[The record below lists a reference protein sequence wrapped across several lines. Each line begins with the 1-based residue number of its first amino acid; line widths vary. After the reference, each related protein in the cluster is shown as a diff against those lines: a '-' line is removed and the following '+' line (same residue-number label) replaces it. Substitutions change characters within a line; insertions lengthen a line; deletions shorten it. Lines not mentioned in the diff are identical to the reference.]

1 MLHHNFFLLFLVDS
15 DGFSLNKRHYVDSLK
30 KKKNQHLIFQTLFIA
45 KHFRAELETL
55 TGSTAAASY
64 KERTT

>member
-1 MLHHNFFLLFLVDS
+1 MVTKQSTNTKHVKTNTIISFRES
-15 DGFSLNKRHYVDSLK
+15 
-30 KKKNQHLIFQTLFIA
+30 FQS
-45 KHFRAELETL
+45 HFRAELETL